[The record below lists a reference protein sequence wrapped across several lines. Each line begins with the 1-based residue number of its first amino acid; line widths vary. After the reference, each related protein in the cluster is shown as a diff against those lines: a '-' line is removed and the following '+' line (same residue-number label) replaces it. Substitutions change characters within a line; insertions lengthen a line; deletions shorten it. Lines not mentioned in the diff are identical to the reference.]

1 MRKRLIAALTVV
13 AVLSFGGVAFAEN
26 IYQVHIANSSPKGKG
41 TPSKPWLVKFR
52 KGTYRYVCDPHA
64 TTMKGSFKVT

>member
-26 IYQVHIANSSPKGKG
+26 IYEVHIAKSSPEGEG
-41 TPSKPWLVKFR
+41 HSEQ
-52 KGTYRYVCDPHA
+52 A
-64 TTMKGSFKVT
+64 TAGQARLRLHGR